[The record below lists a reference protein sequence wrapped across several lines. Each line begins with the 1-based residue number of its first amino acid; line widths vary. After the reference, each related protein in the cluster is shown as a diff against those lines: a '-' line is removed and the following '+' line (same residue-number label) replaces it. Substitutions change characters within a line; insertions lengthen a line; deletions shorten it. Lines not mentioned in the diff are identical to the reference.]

1 MSHEYTMDALS
12 EIVDLPVRTIRFYI
26 QKGLVDRPIG
36 ARKTARYLHTHVD
49 QCLKVKRWSEE
60 GLSLDRIAQA
70 MLAPPD
76 ELPPA
81 PKKVG
86 ALSVTSRIHLAEGI
100 ELAIDHDLSSLSQAK
115 VRELAEK
122 LLPLVESFTQKQ
134 ESAAAMQRDSQ
145 GEES

>member
-26 QKGLVDRPIG
+26 QKGLVDRPVG
-36 ARKTARYLHTHVD
+36 ARKTARYLHTHVE

-70 MLAPPD
+70 MLAPPK

-100 ELAIDHDLSSLSQAK
+100 ELAVDHDLSVLSQTQ
-115 VRELAEK
+115 VRELAEAV
-122 LLPLVESFTQKQ
+122 LPIVEGFTQKQ
-134 ESAAAMQRDSQ
+134 ENATTVQSDSQ
-145 GEES
+145 GDEL